1 MKKKI
6 SFILALI
13 MISSVFYSTS
23 IYAGAAAAPNKISFG
38 NSDIQTIFDVKNNK
52 YGDITSTNLGGI
64 CAGTANN
71 RLFCV
76 KSNSGEKVGT
86 LYYYNDIYNENFKD
100 IEKKAP
106 KRITFIDGLLG
117 HANAMAVDDK
127 YVYVTMFQ
135 KEGTE
140 KNSIIRISREA
151 ITHLK
156 DGDVVSKSRTTVK
169 DSNNN
174 EYVIYT
180 TYEPKKTNGDPYTKS
195 ITAITTYK
203 YKVWTVKVGELEE
216 EHRED
221 KFIINYP
228 NGKEKLGYTI
238 ATLTDD
244 GRFLVST
251 SKDDLFYVNNTVYT
265 DVPDD
270 KKSDITMQ
278 DIFYDP
284 QYGLFI
290 AMWMKE
296 STQNYV
302 LRVDI
307 RGLKTKNKTEN
318 LELKPTDEISI
329 NKTKENLDEKTTR
342 KITQFEIESI
352 AFIKRNKKKESTS
365 YRFVFSCNKL
375 SGKKGNM
382 DSIEELKDFAKKVTK
397 L

>member
-1 MKKKI
+1 MMAKPQKTQFILGKPIPKTIKQRNNNEEKI

-23 IYAGAAAAPNKISFG
+23 IYAGAAVTTNKILFV
-38 NSDIQTIFDVKNNK
+38 NSDIKIVFNVKNNK

-76 KSNSGEKVGT
+76 KSNSGEEVGT
-86 LYYYNDIYNENFKD
+86 LYYYNDIYNKKFYTGE
-100 IEKKAP
+100 KAP

-156 DGDVVSKSRTTVK
+156 DGDVVSKSRRTVK

-203 YKVWTVKVGELEE
+203 YKVWKENNK

-244 GRFLVST
+244 GKFLVST
-251 SKDDLFYVNNTVYT
+251 SKDDLFYVNNTVYADASDT
-265 DVPDD
+265 E
-270 KKSDITMQ
+270 KKTLQCRTFFM
-278 DIFYDP
+278 
-284 QYGLFI
+284 
-290 AMWMKE
+290 
-296 STQNYV
+296 
-302 LRVDI
+302 I
-307 RGLKTKNKTEN
+307 RSMVFSLQCG
-318 LELKPTDEISI
+318 
-329 NKTKENLDEKTTR
+329 
-342 KITQFEIESI
+342 
-352 AFIKRNKKKESTS
+352 FIKARRTM
-365 YRFVFSCNKL
+365 Y
-375 SGKKGNM
+375 
-382 DSIEELKDFAKKVTK
+382 FARIYGA
-397 L
+397 

>member
-76 KSNSGEKVGT
+76 KSNSGEEVGT
-86 LYYYNDIYNENFKD
+86 LYYYNDIYN
-100 IEKKAP
+100 KKFNSGDKTP

-265 DVPDD
+265 DVNKDT
-270 KKSDITMQ
+270 ITMQ

-290 AMWMKE
+290 AMWINDG
-296 STQNYV
+296 TQNYV
-302 LRVDI
+302 LRADI

-318 LELKPTDEISI
+318 LELDPTDEISI

-342 KITQFEIESI
+342 KITRFEIESI
-352 AFIKRNKKKESTS
+352 AFIKRDADKNSTS

-382 DSIEELKDFAKKVTK
+382 DSIEELKGFAKKVTK

>member
-76 KSNSGEKVGT
+76 KSNSGEEVGT
-86 LYYYNDIYNENFKD
+86 LYYYNDIYN
-100 IEKKAP
+100 KKFNSGDKTP

-156 DGDVVSKSRTTVK
+156 DGDVVSKSRRTVK

-203 YKVWTVKVGELEE
+203 YKVWKENKK

-251 SKDDLFYVNNTVYT
+251 SKDDLFYVRNTVYISAS
-265 DVPDD
+265 DD
-270 KKSDITMQ
+270 ERKNITMQ

-290 AMWMKE
+290 AMWIYKG
-296 STQNYV
+296 TQNYV
-302 LRVDI
+302 LRADI
-307 RGLKTKNKTEN
+307 RDLKTKNKTEN
-318 LELKPTDEISI
+318 LELKPTNEISI
-329 NKTKENLDEKTTR
+329 KKTKDQNGTLD
-342 KITQFEIESI
+342 QFEIESM
-352 AFIKRNKKKESTS
+352 AFIKRDVDKKSTS
-365 YRFVFSCNKL
+365 YRFVFSCNKVPKN
-375 SGKKGNM
+375 STSR
-382 DSIEELKDFAKKVTK
+382 DSIEELVGFSEKVTK

>member
-23 IYAGAAAAPNKISFG
+23 IYAGAVVTTNKISFG

-76 KSNSGEKVGT
+76 KSNSGEEVGT
-86 LYYYNDIYNENFKD
+86 LYYYNDIYNKKFNSGEKD
-100 IEKKAP
+100 P

-203 YKVWTVKVGELEE
+203 YKVWKENKK

-244 GRFLVST
+244 GKFLVST
-251 SKDDLFYVNNTVYT
+251 SKDDLFYVNNTVYDENNKDT
-265 DVPDD
+265 
-270 KKSDITMQ
+270 ITMQ

-290 AMWMKE
+290 AMWINDG
-296 STQNYV
+296 TQNYV
-302 LRVDI
+302 LRADI

-318 LELKPTDEISI
+318 LELNPTDEISI
-329 NKTKENLDEKTTR
+329 NKTKDNQRNNKRTLSR
-342 KITQFEIESI
+342 FEIESI
-352 AFIKRNKKKESTS
+352 AFIKRKANKKSTS

-375 SGKKGNM
+375 ADEKGNW
-382 DSIEELKDFAKKVTK
+382 DSIEELEGFAKKVTK